1 MLLTVA
7 LGVGVIVLFA
17 ILARL
22 APSLVRRVVQVEAAA
37 KLAGRAVA
45 AALIVL
51 GIFIGLSFF
60 FRTQEVALTGI
71 ILGTVVAS
79 IGVQDLL
86 KNYVSGFYILFERN
100 IRVGDV
106 IEFDGRRATVTEVR
120 LRVTYLRTDDGALVV
135 VPNANL
141 FNETVVVRSP
151 AGGAPEAAGEQPREQ
166 T

>member
-1 MLLTVA
+1 M
-7 LGVGVIVLFA
+7 
-17 ILARL
+17 
-22 APSLVRRVVQVEAAA
+22 
-37 KLAGRAVA
+37 LAGRVVA
-45 AALIVL
+45 AALVIL
-51 GIFIGLSFF
+51 GIFIGLSLV

-106 IEFDGRRATVTEVR
+106 IEFDSRTGTVTEVR
-120 LRVTYLRTDDGALVV
+120 LRVTYLRREDGALVV

-141 FNETVVVRSP
+141 FNDTVVVRSA
-151 AGGAPEAAGEQPREQ
+151 AGGAPEAAGEAPREQ
-166 T
+166 GGGA